1 MVKEP
6 TDATTLILRQIRRTL
21 AEHGQM
27 LADHGRRLDGLDG
40 RLDGLERL
48 MQEVAGRLGEIR
60 TGMMTTL
67 GFVTHADNR
76 HNELQRDIEERK
88 RRVGVLEEKV

>member
-6 TDATTLILRQIRRTL
+6 SDATTSILRQIQGT
-21 AEHGQM
+21 
-27 LADHGRRLDGLDG
+27 LADHGHRLDA
-40 RLDGLERL
+40 LEHL
-48 MQEVAGRLGEIR
+48 IQEVAGRLGEIR

-76 HNELQRDIEERK
+76 HNGLRRDIDESK
-88 RRVGVLEEKV
+88 RRVGMLAEKV

>member
-6 TDATTLILRQIRRTL
+6 TDATTLILRQIQGTL
-21 AEHGQM
+21 AEHGLM
-27 LADHGRRLDGLDG
+27 LADHSCRLDGLES
-40 RLDGLERL
+40 RLGGLERL

-76 HNELQRDIEERK
+76 HNEL
-88 RRVGVLEEKV
+88 RRTSTS

>member
-1 MVKEP
+1 MVKGP
-6 TDATTLILRQIRRTL
+6 TDATTLILRQIQGTL
-21 AEHGQM
+21 AEHGLM
-27 LADHGRRLDGLDG
+27 LADHRR
-40 RLDGLERL
+40 RRDGLERL

-60 TGMMTTL
+60 SGMMTTL

-76 HNELQRDIEERK
+76 HNDLRRDIDELK

>member
-6 TDATTLILRQIRRTL
+6 TDATTLILRQIQRTL

-27 LADHGRRLDGLDG
+27 LADHSCRLDGLES
-40 RLDGLERL
+40 RLGGLERL

-76 HNELQRDIEERK
+76 HNGLRRDIDESK
-88 RRVGVLEEKV
+88 RRVGMLAEKV

>member
-6 TDATTLILRQIRRTL
+6 SDATTSILRQIQGT
-21 AEHGQM
+21 
-27 LADHGRRLDGLDG
+27 LADHGHRLDA
-40 RLDGLERL
+40 LEHL
-48 MQEVAGRLGEIR
+48 IQEVAGRLGEIR

-76 HNELQRDIEERK
+76 HNELRRDIDESK
-88 RRVGVLEEKV
+88 RGVGMLAEKV

>member
-1 MVKEP
+1 MVMEA
-6 TDATTLILRQIRRTL
+6 TGATTLILRQIQGTL
-21 AEHGQM
+21 AEHGRM
-27 LADHGRRLDGLDG
+27 LADHGGVLADHSRRLN
-40 RLDGLERL
+40 GLERL

-76 HNELQRDIEERK
+76 HSELRRDIEK
-88 RRVGVLEEKV
+88 LTRRVGVLEEKV